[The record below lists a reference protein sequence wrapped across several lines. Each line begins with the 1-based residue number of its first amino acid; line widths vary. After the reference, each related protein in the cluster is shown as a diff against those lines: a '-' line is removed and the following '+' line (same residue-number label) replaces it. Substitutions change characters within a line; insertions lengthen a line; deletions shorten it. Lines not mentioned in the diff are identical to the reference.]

1 MASAR
6 NEADTRGE
14 VEGEAK
20 AALEADSDDDAEAEA
35 GDSIMRDFEF
45 VDMVNSNAGGRRM
58 SALERERV
66 EAAEQAAIKRV
77 RDEELNRRA
86 VG

>member
-1 MASAR
+1 MQ
-6 NEADTRGE
+6 DY
-14 VEGEAK
+14 
-20 AALEADSDDDAEAEA
+20 
-35 GDSIMRDFEF
+35 EF